1 MGRGKHRPYVRRGNP
16 PATAVY
22 EKGST
27 RPASRLRTRSVRSIL
42 AILFPAV
49 LLFCAPAFGASDAP
63 TGAPAP
69 AGPAADDLLDKLEEK
84 KILTGKEVEQLRKS
98 NDQEKATFRDT
109 LKKEVIPKALEG
121 LSIGTLS
128 YADYSGGREKD
139 GQSYNRFTL
148 TRGYIIVKKQ
158 LTPWLS
164 FRITPDITQDDSG
177 DFKLRLKYLYA
188 QLQPP
193 DVAFLTDMKAEIGMG
208 HIPWL
213 DFEEHINPYRVQGT
227 MFIERAGTFNSAD
240 IGISIQGNI
249 GGQLDK
255 EYQSSVS
262 NYYAGRWGSWH
273 VGGYNGAGYHAKE
286 ANENKIPEVRITLR
300 PLPDWVPGL
309 QVSYFGLFGQGNAL
323 AGNND
328 YPDFNV
334 NLAMLSYQSEW
345 VTFTGQYART
355 LGNQKGAMVDALGRA
370 LRTEGYSLFLDGKL
384 PLLDK
389 QFSLFGR
396 YDHFDPDT
404 KDWVTSGDD
413 SYDIALGGLSWEFY
427 HHCLAL
433 LVYEYTWF
441 EKNNA
446 GLGKVPALNSDLDD
460 DHRIQVAMQISF

>member
-1 MGRGKHRPYVRRGNP
+1 MGRGKQRPYVRRGNP

-49 LLFCAPAFGASDAP
+49 LLFCAPAFGASDGP
-63 TGAPAP
+63 SAPAP